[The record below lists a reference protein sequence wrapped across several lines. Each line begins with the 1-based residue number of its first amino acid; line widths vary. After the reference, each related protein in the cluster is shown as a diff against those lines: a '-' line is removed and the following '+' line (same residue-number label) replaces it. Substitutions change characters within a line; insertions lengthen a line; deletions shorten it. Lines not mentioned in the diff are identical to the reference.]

1 MAIFGFGKAKET
13 RLEAAVSKLFHYS
26 FDEID
31 WDYNKL
37 TAKEKRCVSPKEFEL
52 IKKQYKKK

>member
-1 MAIFGFGKAKET
+1 MGLFGKSKE
-13 RLEAAVSKLFHYS
+13 RKLDEAVSRLFHYS

-37 TAKEKRCVSPKEFEL
+37 TTREKLCVSPKEFEL
-52 IKKQYKKK
+52 IKLQYKKK

>member
-1 MAIFGFGKAKET
+1 MGFFNKSKERKELDET
-13 RLEAAVSKLFHYS
+13 VSRLFHYS

-37 TAKEKRCVSPKEFEL
+37 TVREKLCVSPKEFEL
-52 IKKQYKKK
+52 IRLQYKKK

>member
-1 MAIFGFGKAKET
+1 MGFFNKSKERKELDET
-13 RLEAAVSKLFHYS
+13 VSRLFHYG

-37 TAKEKRCVSPKEFEL
+37 TVREKLCVSPKEFEL
-52 IKKQYKKK
+52 IKLQYKKK

>member
-1 MAIFGFGKAKET
+1 MGFFNKNKE
-13 RLEAAVSKLFHYS
+13 RKKLDESVSSLFHYS

-37 TAKEKRCVSPKEFEL
+37 TVREKLCVSPKEFEL
-52 IKKQYKKK
+52 IKLQYKKK

>member
-1 MAIFGFGKAKET
+1 MRLFGFGKDKET
-13 RLEAAVSKLFHYS
+13 KLDRAVSKLFHYS

-37 TAKEKRCVSPKEFEL
+37 TTREKLCVSPKEFEL
-52 IKKQYKKK
+52 IKLKYKK